1 MTREPRLPWR
11 LRLRLGAVVLVL
23 LAGAAVALTVDL
35 PTVAGVR
42 SWLDEGGA
50 ARWLAAVLGV
60 SLALQAPVSR
70 SAISVLLGAVVGFP
84 AGLAVALGG
93 GLLGGLAGFAL
104 SRWLGRGAV
113 ARLAGARVAA
123 LDRRVGERGFA
134 SVLAARI
141 APVAPFMVV
150 SYAAG
155 LSSVR
160 LVPYLLGTAVGLVPW
175 SVLYVGIGASVAATG
190 SSTSLA
196 DVVAPLAVLASCA
209 LMAAWLWSRRVR
221 PNAQRRRGRGSTAAR
236 RAGPGDDLS
245 TLPSADGANPRLCAE
260 PCGRGWY
267 ADTVS
272 PRSSTPGA
280 AAVDGETEPAG
291 GGVTGAGE
299 HADDPAGAP
308 RRADTD
314 RHGMDS
320 RRAVR
325 VGRGVLF
332 VLVGS
337 DAGASDPQRVLPG
350 RRLQPKVHARQDGG
364 DSSRASRAGCH
375 RPWST
380 DTSTLPTPPGGDHA

>member
-1 MTREPRLPWR
+1 MTREPRLPAR

-23 LAGAAVALTVDL
+23 LAGAAVTLLVDL

-42 SWLDEGGA
+42 SWLDEGGP

-60 SLALQAPVSR
+60 SLALQTPVSR

-104 SRWLGRGAV
+104 SRWLGREAV
-113 ARLAGARVAA
+113 ARLAGARLAA

-175 SVLYVGIGASVAATG
+175 SVLYVGIGASVTITG
-190 SSTSLA
+190 FSTSLA

-209 LMAAWLWSRRVR
+209 LLAAWLWG
-221 PNAQRRRGRGSTAAR
+221 RRRHWLHSLRHRSRGSTATR
-236 RAGPGDDLS
+236 RAGLGDDLS
-245 TLPSADGANPRLCAE
+245 TLPPER
-260 PCGRGWY
+260 P
-267 ADTVS
+267 
-272 PRSSTPGA
+272 
-280 AAVDGETEPAG
+280 
-291 GGVTGAGE
+291 
-299 HADDPAGAP
+299 
-308 RRADTD
+308 
-314 RHGMDS
+314 DS
-320 RRAVR
+320 
-325 VGRGVLF
+325 
-332 VLVGS
+332 
-337 DAGASDPQRVLPG
+337 
-350 RRLQPKVHARQDGG
+350 
-364 DSSRASRAGCH
+364 
-375 RPWST
+375 
-380 DTSTLPTPPGGDHA
+380 